1 MTTLIRLALLIP
13 LTGLLLVLA
22 GLAFAW
28 STGGTDGYGA
38 ADPRLIHPSRELRL
52 LIGSL
57 QRVGVDAAPEL
68 LDDAKRALA
77 AAPLEE
83 EPFIVAAL
91 VEQKEGR
98 YEEAVR
104 LLDIARRR
112 SARSYEARF
121 LAVDSNMAAGNIA
134 TAVKDLEALL
144 RLAREQRPLTQETL
158 VLLAGHPETGGPALA
173 AIEEDS
179 TKVMVLTGLARAL
192 ASPPD
197 LLEAIRVT
205 RASEAVRD
213 NPGAVNAITR
223 PLIDAGDYPAAYRV
237 WSELV
242 GEKSRGD
249 GFVGDPEFA
258 GTIPPPFGWAVR
270 SGSDG
275 YAILASPGLAG
286 EAYGRRAAQLASQ
299 VLVLPAGAYRLEVD
313 IRDASEALEARMQC
327 LKGEEV
333 FRARLD
339 EAGALK
345 RRFSIPA
352 DCAAQSLELRARAS
366 DPPRADGF
374 SIRSIT
380 IARAGA

>member
-68 LDDAKRALA
+68 LDNAKRALA

-144 RLAREQRPLTQETL
+144 RLAPEQRPLTQETL

-213 NPGAVNAITR
+213 NPG
-223 PLIDAGDYPAAYRV
+223 
-237 WSELV
+237 
-242 GEKSRGD
+242 
-249 GFVGDPEFA
+249 
-258 GTIPPPFGWAVR
+258 
-270 SGSDG
+270 
-275 YAILASPGLAG
+275 
-286 EAYGRRAAQLASQ
+286 
-299 VLVLPAGAYRLEVD
+299 
-313 IRDASEALEARMQC
+313 
-327 LKGEEV
+327 
-333 FRARLD
+333 
-339 EAGALK
+339 
-345 RRFSIPA
+345 
-352 DCAAQSLELRARAS
+352 
-366 DPPRADGF
+366 
-374 SIRSIT
+374 
-380 IARAGA
+380 